1 MFLVDFNLSKDQD
14 KKIQQLKLLEIIMK
28 LLNAIGVDIH
38 QKDM

>member
-14 KKIQQLKLLEIIMK
+14 KKVPQLKLLEIIMK

-38 QKDM
+38 RKDM